1 MLAAVLHLVC
11 HLFVPIS
18 HTTGEG
24 TWHILL
30 TCKNDVLSPE
40 QGWDIMSVPMQ
51 GVDRNDIR
59 LSITI
64 SFSSLLVLL
73 TIDGNNQ
80 AFVSPTVKLNITY
93 TCYQS
98 SLWYS
103 ISTVNQA

>member
-1 MLAAVLHLVC
+1 VNLFMTLAGRFRVQGLPAFGNTALFKLLPFHSSICASCVSMLAAVLNLVC

-51 GVDRNDIR
+51 GVD
-59 LSITI
+59 
-64 SFSSLLVLL
+64 
-73 TIDGNNQ
+73 G
-80 AFVSPTVKLNITY
+80 K
-93 TCYQS
+93 
-98 SLWYS
+98 
-103 ISTVNQA
+103 